1 MLLQAGATLPEGVII
16 DKNGQPTTNP
26 KDYKAGGALLPA
38 AGPKGYGLGL
48 MAELIGGALL
58 GKVEIEAGLGLNML
72 IILVD
77 TKIFLP
83 ENLLGSNVKSILDEI
98 RNCPPAP
105 GHEAVLVPGQ
115 WEKAHAEKLK
125 TEGILLPGAI
135 WERIKNL
142 ADHQG
147 ISNLPEVKEVVNSA

>member
-1 MLLQAGATLPEGVII
+1 MLQAGATLPEGVII

-26 KDYKAGGALLPA
+26 KDYKSGGALLPA

-83 ENLLGSNVKSILDEI
+83 ENMLGRLKLN
-98 RNCPPAP
+98 P
-105 GHEAVLVPGQ
+105 G
-115 WEKAHAEKLK
+115 
-125 TEGILLPGAI
+125 IF
-135 WERIKNL
+135 N
-142 ADHQG
+142 
-147 ISNLPEVKEVVNSA
+147 PELQPLTFQPHTFQP

>member
-1 MLLQAGATLPEGVII
+1 
-16 DKNGQPTTNP
+16 
-26 KDYKAGGALLPA
+26 
-38 AGPKGYGLGL
+38 

-98 RNCPPAP
+98 RS
-105 GHEAVLVPGQ
+105 EIFWFFLLVFPQ
-115 WEKAHAEKLK
+115 NERK
-125 TEGILLPGAI
+125 TY
-135 WERIKNL
+135 
-142 ADHQG
+142 
-147 ISNLPEVKEVVNSA
+147 